1 MEWAM
6 GAEKHVNMACTCQR
20 RRRSKVQRATTQLS
34 VGSEDDF
41 SKYKTDED
49 DANIGD
55 PILNDVRHD
64 YEDASWSQEFF
75 TYDPTPREYIGSRD
89 PRTFF
94 AQVPTIFNC
103 SIYFGHEHYYG
114 RLW

>member
-75 TYDPTPREYIGSRD
+75 IHWCNMYCWRPAVRRNTPLVCGLMMPVSASE
-89 PRTFF
+89 
-94 AQVPTIFNC
+94 
-103 SIYFGHEHYYG
+103 
-114 RLW
+114 